1 MKESKKKRVLK
12 SWVQK
17 VLGFIL
23 GSWFVWVCT
32 TIDTI
37 DLPFNQ
43 IKGYLVFT
51 TILTILAFV
60 SFYLLLKYAS
70 IFED

>member
-1 MKESKKKRVLK
+1 MKETKKKRMLK

-17 VLGFIL
+17 VLSFIL
-23 GSWFVWVCT
+23 GSLFVWICT

-51 TILTILAFV
+51 SILSILALI
-60 SFYLLLKYAS
+60 SFYLLLKYS
-70 IFED
+70 NIFED